1 MKIKANKSPFIS
13 KRFREAF
20 RRRKRLAGVVLSLGA
35 IVGSVVLFFAV
46 FNYGGYLYKSGQTQH
61 FKQMLSDMVSMDF
74 AFVANYMKGQ
84 TAEMD
89 DIKIDM
95 KFKHMLRLQYLREQA
110 AKNKYIDDVFKDED
124 FPAKLTYNGVT
135 HDVKL
140 ALTGKVARTHLGNP
154 AKWSFEVKVKG
165 DNTIE
170 GMKRFGVLVPTARGN
185 LTDWLSFELMKDRG
199 LMGLRVKY
207 VDVTINGKSVGVF
220 YLEERFDKHLVE
232 NNRLREGIIYKL
244 DKDVF
249 PYQESSLMADP
260 ATRAHLMLLK
270 RMWHDVMAG
279 DLPPEKFF
287 DMEKMAK
294 VFVISDLMN
303 NRHPLSRANLRFYFN
318 PVTGLSEPIARE
330 FEDLAKSDPA
340 TMNMF
345 LEEPE
350 LYSRQ
355 FWLSQEEIIGMVH
368 NNREFQ
374 RHYIREAEY
383 MSQKKSLDEF
393 FARHKDELDQIIDKV
408 YRTWPYFK
416 LPKEIMYQN
425 QAHIRSVL
433 FPEAPQLVAHFHEQD
448 GQYLQLIL
456 ENQQDLPLEV
466 SHLSLGETGLFP
478 DGPVIV
484 DAKVRTDHPGGR
496 PVKFRMPESLNWSE
510 DRLPELRVHYNLL
523 GLEKGEKEVSITPVE
538 AAQPLNAFEEGLAT
552 EANYDDFSFVEER
565 NGGAVIAIPAG
576 AWTLSEDLVVP
587 AGKRLEIDAGARID
601 LVGGAKIISYAPVVS
616 AGTETNPVLLHSSD
630 ATGEGLVVVRAQY
643 RSVLS
648 YTNIRNLFT
657 GREAGRGA
665 VAFYQSPVN
674 ILSCSFSENRE
685 GSAMLHLIRSDF
697 LIEETTF
704 SQIRRDAL
712 VSDFCTG
719 AIRQTTFTGVGA
731 NGLDVSGSEL
741 ELVRVL
747 IKDVAGKALTVD
759 DAGRLSAEWLDIRNA
774 GAGIVGSDRSELK
787 MANVQILD
795 SRIGIALLQ
804 EKAAFGPPSVAVR
817 GLEMQGVQTPYLIEA
832 AATLLVDGAS
842 PAAPV
847 ANVKEVLDGAPR
859 QELE

>member
-13 KRFREAF
+13 NRFRDAL

-35 IVGSVVLFFAV
+35 IVGSVVLFFTV

-74 AFVANYMKGQ
+74 AFVSNYMKGQ
-84 TAEMD
+84 AAEMD
-89 DIKIDM
+89 DITIDM
-95 KFKHMLRLQYLREQA
+95 KFKHMLRLQYLREEA
-110 AKNKYIDDVFKDED
+110 AKNKYIDDVYKDED

-165 DNTIE
+165 DDTIE

-207 VDVTINGKSVGVF
+207 VDVTINGKPVGVF

-249 PYQESSLMADP
+249 PYQESTLMEDP
-260 ATRAHLMLLK
+260 ATRPHLMLLK

-287 DMEKMAK
+287 DMEKMAS

-330 FEDLAKSDPA
+330 FEDLGKSDPA

-383 MSQKKSLDEF
+383 VSQKKFLDEF
-393 FARHKDELDQIIDKV
+393 FARHKDELDQIIDQV

-416 LPKEIMYQN
+416 LPREIMYQN
-425 QAHIRSVL
+425 QAYIRSVL
-433 FPEAPQLVAHFHEQD
+433 FPEEPQLVAHFHSED
-448 GQYLQLIL
+448 GRYLQLNL

-466 SHLSLGETGLFP
+466 SHLSLGEIDLYP
-478 DGPVIV
+478 EDLVII
-484 DAKVRTDHPGGR
+484 DAKARTGNPGR
-496 PVKFRMPESLNWSE
+496 QPVKFRIPEGLDWST

-523 GLEKGEKEVSITPVE
+523 GLEKGQKEINITPAE
-538 AAQPLNAFEEGLAT
+538 AVHAVNEFEAGLSTA
-552 EANYDDFSFVEER
+552 ANYDDFSFVEER
-565 NGGAVIAIPAG
+565 ADGEVIAIPAG
-576 AWTLSEDLVVP
+576 DWTLAEDLVIP
-587 AGKRLEIDAGARID
+587 AGKRLEVDAGARID
-601 LVGGAKIISYAPVVS
+601 LVEGSKIISYAPVVL
-616 AGTETNPVLLHSSD
+616 AGTETAPVLLHSSD
-630 ATGEGLVVVRAQY
+630 GTGEGLVVVRAQH
-643 RSVLS
+643 RSLLS
-648 YTNIRNLFT
+648 YTNIKDLSTDRET
-657 GREAGRGA
+657 GHGA
-665 VAFYQSPVN
+665 ITFYRSPVN
-674 ILSCSFSENRE
+674 ILSCSFSENR
-685 GSAMLHLIRSDF
+685 GVGAMLHLIRSDF
-697 LIEETTF
+697 LIEETSF
-704 SQIRRDAL
+704 SHIRRDAL

-719 AIRQTTFTGVGA
+719 AIRQSSFLEVGA
-731 NGLDVSGSEL
+731 DGLGISGSTVEL
-741 ELVRVL
+741 SKVL
-747 IKDVAGKALTVD
+747 MKDVAGKALAAG
-759 DAGRLSAEWLDIRNA
+759 DAGRLSGEWLDIRNA
-774 GAGIVGSDRSELK
+774 GAGIIGSDRSELK
-787 MANVQILD
+787 LSNVQILD

-804 EKAAFGPPSVAVR
+804 DKAAFGPPSATVR
-817 GLEMQGVQTPYLIEA
+817 RLEMQGVETPYLIDEA
-832 AATLLVDGAS
+832 SKLLVDGVA
-842 PAAPV
+842 PAAPTD
-847 ANVKEVLDGAPR
+847 NVKERLDGASGN
-859 QELE
+859 EIE